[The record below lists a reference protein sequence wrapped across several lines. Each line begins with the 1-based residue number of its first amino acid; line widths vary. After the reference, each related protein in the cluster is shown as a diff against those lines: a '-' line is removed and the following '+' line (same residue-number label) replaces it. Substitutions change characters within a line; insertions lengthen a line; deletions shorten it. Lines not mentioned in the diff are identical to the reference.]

1 MTDQA
6 PNIDIKPGGGRLVY
20 DKERRTI
27 VSLPMASD
35 CARSEARYITD
46 AAKRVAEQ
54 LTLIEAAAQDGQRR
68 IRETEGYIKDLDRHG
83 SIDHGAAQE
92 ILKRLLRPDEF
103 FETPKRS

>member
-1 MTDQA
+1 MVDQA
-6 PNIDIKPGGGRLVY
+6 PNIESFEGKGRLVY

-27 VSLPMASD
+27 MSLPMASD
-35 CARSEARYITD
+35 CARSEARYVTD

-54 LTLIEAAAQDGQRR
+54 LELIEAAAQDGQRR
-68 IRETEGYIKDLDRHG
+68 IRETERYVKDLDRHG

-103 FETPKRS
+103 FEARPRC

>member
-1 MTDQA
+1 MVDQA
-6 PNIDIKPGGGRLVY
+6 PNIESLKGKGRLVY
-20 DKERRTI
+20 DKERRMI

-68 IRETEGYIKDLDRHG
+68 IRETEHYVKDLKRSG
-83 SIDHGAAQE
+83 SINHEAAQE
-92 ILKRLLRPDEF
+92 ILRRLLRPDEF
-103 FETPKRS
+103 FEAPPRS